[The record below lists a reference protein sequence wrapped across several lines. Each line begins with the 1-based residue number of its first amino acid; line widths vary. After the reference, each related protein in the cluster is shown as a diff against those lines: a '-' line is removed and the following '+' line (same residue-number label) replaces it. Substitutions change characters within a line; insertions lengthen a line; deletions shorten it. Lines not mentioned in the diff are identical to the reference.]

1 MEVHMSPIA
10 PLWNDDMVQET
21 SAARNNEAPAIPFA
35 DVFQS
40 AIDSVKETDATKNEL
55 QYLEATVQLDN
66 PAELVIAEN
75 QAILSVQ
82 LLVQLRDRALDA
94 YSEVMRISM

>member
-1 MEVHMSPIA
+1 
-10 PLWNDDMVQET
+10 MVQE
-21 SAARNNEAPAIPFA
+21 SPAARNKEAPAIPFA

-55 QYLEATVQLDN
+55 QYLEATGQLDN

>member
-10 PLWNDDMVQET
+10 PLWNDDMVQES

-35 DVFQS
+35 DVFRS

-55 QYLEATVQLDN
+55 QYLEATGQLDN

>member
-1 MEVHMSPIA
+1 MEVHMSPPA
-10 PLWNDDMVQET
+10 PLWNAAMALAP
-21 SAARNNEAPAIPFA
+21 SAARTTEAPAIPFA

-55 QYLEATVQLDN
+55 QYLEATGQLDN

>member
-10 PLWNDDMVQET
+10 PLWNDDMVQES

-55 QYLEATVQLDN
+55 QYLEATGQLDN
-66 PAELVIAEN
+66 PADRVIAEN

-94 YSEVMRISM
+94 DSEVMRISM

>member
-10 PLWNDDMVQET
+10 PLWNDDMVQES

-40 AIDSVKETDATKNEL
+40 AIDSEVTISTNSA
-55 QYLEATVQLDN
+55 
-66 PAELVIAEN
+66 
-75 QAILSVQ
+75 AIQFVELSV
-82 LLVQLRDRALDA
+82 A
-94 YSEVMRISM
+94 YYTYMFAFHISILT

>member
-1 MEVHMSPIA
+1 MELHMSPIA
-10 PLWNDDMVQET
+10 PLWNDDMVQES

-55 QYLEATVQLDN
+55 QYLEATGQLDN
-66 PAELVIAEN
+66 PAELTIAEN

>member
-1 MEVHMSPIA
+1 MMFRSERAEVHMSPIA
-10 PLWNDDMVQET
+10 PLWNDDMVQES

-55 QYLEATVQLDN
+55 QYLEATGQLDN
-66 PAELVIAEN
+66 PADPPVCVL
-75 QAILSVQ
+75 
-82 LLVQLRDRALDA
+82 
-94 YSEVMRISM
+94 